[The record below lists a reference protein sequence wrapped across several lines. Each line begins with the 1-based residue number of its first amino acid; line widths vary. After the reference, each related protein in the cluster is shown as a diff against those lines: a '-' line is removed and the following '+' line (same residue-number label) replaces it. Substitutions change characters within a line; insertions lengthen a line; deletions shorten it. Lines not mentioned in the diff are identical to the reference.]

1 MIKFITRTHTHIK
14 VKRREKEREKDSATV
29 TWRKKFFTLIAS
41 SYLQIKFIPPK
52 ALASRGVREG
62 RKGEEKALKL

>member
-1 MIKFITRTHTHIK
+1 M
-14 VKRREKEREKDSATV
+14 
-29 TWRKKFFTLIAS
+29 KKFFTLIAS